1 MAKLNI
7 DFGITVSIDAEEFRL
22 LSLALSR
29 KLRGADVEPARELG
43 KKLADQRAAALD
55 AYMVATKQELKTA
68 AVEPSLLEGT
78 GDKDG
83 DGGDQ

>member
-43 KKLADQRAAALD
+43 QKLAAQRAAALD
-55 AYMVATKQELKTA
+55 AYVVATKQELKTA
-68 AVEPSLLEGT
+68 AVEPSLLENTDG
-78 GDKDG
+78 KDAEG
-83 DGGDQ
+83 ND